1 MVLTTARC
9 NKLHSVSQS
18 LCESVYE
25 FVLTDQRAYDAPGL
39 VTSTNDNK
47 RQFEIQFEEVVDDRA
62 VFQSLIHE
70 WRSERGATSS
80 VAKMV
85 ACSSYQRIISMG
97 RPRAIELILAQMES
111 EGNDP
116 DHWFWALQILTG
128 VNPVSERDEGDLQA
142 MAKTW
147 LDWAR
152 NSGYAW

>member
-1 MVLTTARC
+1 MVLTTAHR
-9 NKLHSVSQS
+9 NRLHSVSQS

-25 FVLTDQRAYDAPGL
+25 YVLTDQREYDAPGL
-39 VTSTNDNK
+39 LTSTNDTQ
-47 RQFEIQFEEVVDDRA
+47 RQFQIPFEEVVDDRA
-62 VFQSLIHE
+62 VFQSLLQE

-85 ACSSYQRIISMG
+85 SCRSYLTIIGMG
-97 RPRAIELILAQMES
+97 KSRAVQLILAQMES

-128 VNPVSERDEGDLQA
+128 VNPVSEEDEGDLQA
-142 MAKTW
+142 MARTW

-152 NSGYAW
+152 RSGYAW